1 VWEVDIEACV
11 CGPCTTHNLSFVI
24 EFQSKRHLGQDDVT
38 IKEKEKKTICFQQA
52 KSSTLVILDMMK

>member
-1 VWEVDIEACV
+1 MWEVDIEACV

-38 IKEKEKKTICFQQA
+38 IKEKEKKTICFNKQKVA
-52 KSSTLVILDMMK
+52 R